1 MIKGEERSGRAA
13 SDLTIF
19 RHGDSTL
26 RFGWHE
32 AVESV
37 PAAYLSTVLL
47 MKYFEKNDY

>member
-1 MIKGEERSGRAA
+1 MPKGEERSGRAA

-19 RHGDSTL
+19 WHSDSTL